1 MTRILLLLIGII
13 IMLLQH
19 YVTPLP
25 TNFQFTIFLIGIVL
39 LGIPHGAADLLVAN
53 QNADS
58 HKKIFSKSSFFI
70 TYLGRLA
77 FFAVILWLVPVFG
90 FFLFILLAAYHFGET
105 DLHQFKTNNIAGKL
119 FIISYG
125 LVILGVIL
133 LKHFEE
139 IKPILGLFLIEE
151 KYNGLINWVD
161 MHRFLIL
168 SIIGI
173 FFFVSTFFYFLIHN
187 NKNLTQ
193 DYFLLQFAIILIIL
207 YNMPMVLG
215 FTFYFVV
222 WHSLLSLR
230 NIVGYLRKNNIVTTK
245 TIFKQIGF
253 YSTIAIVG
261 VILFGLTGYMF
272 SNNTAL
278 TGYIFLGLAVLT
290 APHMQVMHDM
300 YININ
305 KK

>member
-1 MTRILLLLIGII
+1 MIRILLLLIGLG
-13 IMLLQH
+13 IMGLQH
-19 YVTPLP
+19 YVQPLP
-25 TNFQFTIFLIGIVL
+25 NNLQFIIFLIGIIL

-58 HKKIFSKSSFFI
+58 HKKPFSRSTFFI
-70 TYLGRLA
+70 TYLGRLV
-77 FFAVILWLVPVFG
+77 FFAAILWILPTFG
-90 FFLFILLAAYHFGET
+90 FFLFIILAAYHFGET
-105 DLHQFKTNNIAGKL
+105 DLHQFKTDNIAGKL

-139 IKPILGLFLIEE
+139 VKPILSLFLVED
-151 KYNGLINWVD
+151 KYNGLINWID
-161 MHRFLIL
+161 IHRFFIL

-173 FFFVSTFFYFLIHN
+173 FFFISTFFYFLTHN
-187 NKNLTQ
+187 KHNTAE
-193 DYFLLQFAIILIIL
+193 DYFLLQFAIILIVL

-230 NIVGYLRKNNIVTTK
+230 NIVSYLRENNLVTNK

-261 VILFGLTGYMF
+261 VILFGLMGYMF
-272 SNNTAL
+272 SNDTAL

-300 YININ
+300 YGTIN